1 MHICIAVETERQWPN
16 LKCYVDKGKE
26 ATNME
31 KMKYFTQDLKATHLK
46 EVDLVSVQK
55 NKHI

>member
-1 MHICIAVETERQWPN
+1 MTKSQVLCWQ
-16 LKCYVDKGKE
+16 GKE